1 MVERTTS
8 STALTEHI
16 IDIIDLDNYSYRAPE
31 RLQGSFLTIEE
42 LSDSSDEAEML
53 VYEIESDKDE
63 AVEVDASKR
72 RRRRRRPVVDTES
85 EESDYSSPKRRMITD
100 NTQKRHYLRNKS
112 VKVVPSE
119 VWLKIFS
126 FSDPAFLARA
136 RRISKN
142 FRTLIDD
149 EKVWRYA
156 RLYHFPEY
164 PSPAFDLKESE
175 MWNLYLGTGC
185 MICSAPKIKNRYWRF
200 RIRCC
205 LDCLGKA
212 TIKVFDSRLPSIVT
226 EY

>member
-1 MVERTTS
+1 MERTTS
-8 STALTEHI
+8 GTALPGPI
-16 IDIIDLDNYSYRAPE
+16 IDIIDLDNYSYRTPE
-31 RLQGSFLTIEE
+31 RLQGSFLTVEK
-42 LSDSSDEAEML
+42 LSDSGGGVDVHV

-63 AVEVDASKR
+63 KEVETKR
-72 RRRRRRPVVDTES
+72 RRRRRRLVVDTES

-126 FSDPAFLARA
+126 FSHPAFLARA

-149 EKVWRYA
+149 ERVWRYA
-156 RLYHFPEY
+156 RLYHFPDY
-164 PSPAFDLKESE
+164 PSPVFDLKESE

-205 LDCLGKA
+205 VDCLGKA
-212 TIKVFDSRLPSIVT
+212 TIKVFDSRFPRIVT